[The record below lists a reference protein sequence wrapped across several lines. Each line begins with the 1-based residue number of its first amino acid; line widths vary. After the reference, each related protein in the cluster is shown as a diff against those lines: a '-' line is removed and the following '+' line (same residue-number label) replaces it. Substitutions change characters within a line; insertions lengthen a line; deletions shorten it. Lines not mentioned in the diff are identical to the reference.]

1 MSAGSSRDR
10 RPRAPAVVSL
20 PHSTVSVREARRRV
34 LVGLRRLGVIPELID
49 DAVLVAS
56 ELVTN
61 ALRHAR
67 PLPGGRLVLSWEAA
81 PDGRAI
87 RLAVYDGGSEA
98 SRPAAPDALDTQ
110 ATSGRG
116 LGIVSTLAQRW
127 GADSGDEG
135 TVVWAVLVARSGPD
149 LPPSRAVKESSG
161 AAGAGH
167 PRRPGGRE
175 GGRRQFGRSQP
186 RGPRD
191 LVPVG

>member
-1 MSAGSSRDR
+1 MSAGSSRDQ
-10 RPRAPAVVSL
+10 RPRAPAAVSL
-20 PHSTVSVREARRRV
+20 PHSTVSVREARRKV
-34 LVGLRRLGVIPELID
+34 LLGLRRLGVVPELID

-67 PLPGGRLVLSWEAA
+67 PLPDGRLVLSWEAA

-98 SRPAAPDALDTQ
+98 SQPAAPDGFDTQ

-116 LGIVSTLAQRW
+116 LGIVATLSQRW

-135 TVVWAVLVARSGPD
+135 TVVWAVLVARSRPD
-149 LPPSRAVKESSG
+149 VPRSGAVEEASG
-161 AAGAGH
+161 AAGVGH
-167 PRRPGGRE
+167 RWGSGRRE

-191 LVPVG
+191 LVPAG